1 MNISISSILEV
12 IIVVEIIKKLKHQ
25 VVQEAR
31 ELSKSKNRI
40 AENKIQLRGLEQI
53 KWAWDAGLEIKSI
66 IISNNENLADYKGIP
81 CQIYQTSNGILK
93 KITGT
98 NYLVESV
105 GIAEGPPIKGELDEF
120 VLLLDNVKDHGN
132 IGTII
137 RSGMAYGIKDYLTT
151 SDDLDPY
158 MPKTID
164 ASRGTNFKVFFRRHS
179 HPQEA
184 VSYLKEKGYQI
195 IATSPHGKSLQ
206 STIKLDK
213 KPVAL
218 VVGNETSGV
227 SDEVLKAADHI
238 VQIPMYTGVE
248 SLNVG
253 VATGIS
259 IYELRLKE
267 VLTMLADKIMASLG
281 REINVTSQLIRKA
294 FNIKL
299 KEISEYTGDHII
311 FLMVLKREF
320 QMNEEQIEKQFG
332 YFSNSL
338 KIFLKPLFENNLIKK
353 ERDEIEITK
362 TGEEL
367 LAKLWPIHE
376 KTENILLQ
384 EFTEKEK
391 KELRRYLGKIQ
402 QNCIRVMKYKA

>member
-1 MNISISSILEV
+1 M
-12 IIVVEIIKKLKHQ
+12 VEIIKKLKHQ

-31 ELSKSKNRI
+31 ELSRTKNRI
-40 AENKIQLRGLEQI
+40 AENKVQLRGLEQI
-53 KWAWDAGLEIKSI
+53 KWAREAGLKINSI
-66 IISNNENLADYKGIP
+66 IISNNENPADYRGIP

-98 NYLVESV
+98 NYLIESV

-151 SDDLDPY
+151 NEDFDPY
-158 MPKTID
+158 IPKTID
-164 ASRGTNFKVFFRRHS
+164 ASRGSNFKVSFRRHS
-179 HPQEA
+179 HPQAA

-206 STIKLDK
+206 STIELDK

-218 VVGNETSGV
+218 VVGNETAGV
-227 SDEVLKAADHI
+227 SDEILKAADHI

-267 VLTMLADKIMASLG
+267 VLTMLAEKILASLG

-299 KEISEYTGDHII
+299 REISEYTGDHII
-311 FLMVLKREF
+311 FLMVLKRES
-320 QMNEEQIEKQFG
+320 QMNEEQLEKQFG
-332 YFSNSL
+332 YFSDSL
-338 KIFLKPLFENNLIKK
+338 KKFLKPLFKNNLIKR
-353 ERDEIEITK
+353 EGNEMELTK
-362 TGEEL
+362 GGEEL
-367 LAKLWPIHE
+367 LAKLWPVHE

-384 EFTEKEK
+384 GFNEKEK
-391 KELRRYLGKIQ
+391 KELRRYLDKIQ
-402 QNCIRVMKYKA
+402 QNCIKVMQYKA